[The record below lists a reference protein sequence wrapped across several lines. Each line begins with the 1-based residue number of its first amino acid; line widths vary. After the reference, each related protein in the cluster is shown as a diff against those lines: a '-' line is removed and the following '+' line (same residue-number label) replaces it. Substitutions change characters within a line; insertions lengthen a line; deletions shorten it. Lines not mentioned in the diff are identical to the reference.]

1 MLKELFSIFK
11 GSSPLQEASQDFT
24 AMLSLA
30 LEMVQESSDSYWEQV
45 QTPEQR
51 TALYAKDVRVN
62 KLERVIRKSIVAQLT
77 GPNPT
82 DVPFGLLMM
91 SLVKDIERLGDYAKN
106 LADVPTFARE
116 PFPDDALVKEL
127 REISRMVE
135 SIAQQVG
142 VVFENSDIERARE
155 LTVEGRSLA
164 KRCDELVRS
173 IAKSDYSAALTVQL
187 TLAVRYYKRFD
198 AHMLNLLSGVIMP
211 LHKLDYFDEKL
222 LDRSFE

>member
-11 GSSPLQEASQDFT
+11 GDAPLQEASQDFT
-24 AMLSLA
+24 AMLNLA
-30 LEMVQESSDSYWEQV
+30 LEMVQESSVSYWQQV

-62 KLERVIRKSIVAQLT
+62 KLERIIRKSVVAQLT

-127 REISRMVE
+127 REISRTVE
-135 SIAQQVG
+135 SIAGQAG
-142 VVFENSDIERARE
+142 TAFENSDAETARE

-164 KRCDELVRS
+164 KRCDELVRN
-173 IAKSDYSAALTVQL
+173 IARSDYTAALAVQL
-187 TLAVRYYKRFD
+187 TLGARFYKRFD